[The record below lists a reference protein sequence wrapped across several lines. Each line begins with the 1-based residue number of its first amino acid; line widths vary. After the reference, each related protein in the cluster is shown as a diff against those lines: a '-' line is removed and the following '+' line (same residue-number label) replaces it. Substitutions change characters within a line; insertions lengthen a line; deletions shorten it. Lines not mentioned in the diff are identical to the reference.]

1 MSIQTKMNKAVNTKS
16 RDFTMVSDEK
26 DLRYCTK
33 NPILNPQDEIPD
45 VMSKY
50 TVIKDKVEGIDLNEN
65 NWSNN
70 YYVIFFHTG

>member
-1 MSIQTKMNKAVNTKS
+1 
-16 RDFTMVSDEK
+16 MVDVEK
-26 DLRYCTK
+26 DMCYCTK

-50 TVIKDKVEGIDLNEN
+50 TVIRDKVEAIDLNEK
-65 NWSNN
+65 NWSND